1 VTIHDNLLQEYDVAN
16 RSNIMVL
23 CFINNAT
30 TNLDFRS
37 FDPFDYAPTFA
48 EASEDK
54 QDRLCSGR
62 IPRE

>member
-1 VTIHDNLLQEYDVAN
+1 
-16 RSNIMVL
+16 MVL